1 MQSHSLSHHQRLPA
15 HLPPPPFFHGTPM
28 PPSFSQT
35 PNSFK
40 PQPPPLNQIQN
51 YSIPSYAPPKPL
63 QNRYNTQHHNRNSAV
78 DPLDVYQA
86 NVKRVNSNMLNN
98 SKLDKISK
106 DLTKEEGQK
115 LLEMWKKNYFADFN
129 SWVQAAKVKISI
141 EESEKIMNNKN
152 FKMHICSIKLAFEEE
167 PRCQFN
173 SSGFGP
179 KKRDAKKMALEK
191 LVADLIQSGDIKR
204 GLYKGKSFSQE
215 IPMQKLYGVQ
225 EENMALHVQSIVRK
239 NSQKMQ
245 FHLKNDNF
253 TEACKVLS
261 LIMRRKQP
269 DWNEVMNFLFEE
281 KFLNILGFFYL
292 ELCCFT
298 KEPLSS

>member
-1 MQSHSLSHHQRLPA
+1 
-15 HLPPPPFFHGTPM
+15 M
-28 PPSFSQT
+28 PPSFSLT

-63 QNRYNTQHHNRNSAV
+63 QNRYNTQHHNRNSAA

-129 SWVQAAKVKISI
+129 SWVQAAKVKISF

-152 FKMHICSIKLAFEEE
+152 FKMHICSIKLSFEEE

-191 LVADLIQSGDIKR
+191 IVVDLIQSGDIKR
-204 GLYKGKSFSQE
+204 GLYKGKSFSQD

-269 DWNEVMNFLFEE
+269 DWNEVMNFLIEE